1 MDDSVSMGGRRPSW
15 DDFLGIHSASS
26 LKLDRI
32 GLKVRTPLIIE
43 VLGYEVVD
51 EFPCRYACFRIC
63 CFEYGNDAIF
73 RAVHRNGGAW
83 DAPGIGYSRSL

>member
-43 VLGYEVVD
+43 VLGYEIVD
-51 EFPCRYACFRIC
+51 ETSFRPCRYVCMLQNLLLRVW
-63 CFEYGNDAIF
+63 E
-73 RAVHRNGGAW
+73 
-83 DAPGIGYSRSL
+83 